1 MQKEAMRT
9 LTLRNENNKDSND
22 NKKKIN
28 QLKNLEGKLILWKP
42 IFLHALLGNIWVKQT
57 FEVDALVLLK
67 GNI

>member
-9 LTLRNENNKDSND
+9 LTLRNKNNKDSND
-22 NKKKIN
+22 IKKKIS
-28 QLKNLEGKLILWKP
+28 QLKKLEGKLILRKP

-57 FEVDALVLLK
+57 FELDALVLLK